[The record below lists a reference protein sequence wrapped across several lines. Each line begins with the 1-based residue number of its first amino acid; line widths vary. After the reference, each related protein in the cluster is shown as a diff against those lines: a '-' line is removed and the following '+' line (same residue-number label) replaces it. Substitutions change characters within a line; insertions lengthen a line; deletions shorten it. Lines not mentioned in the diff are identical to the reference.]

1 MPQMDKEM
9 YLEDVCWIMILF
21 FTLAV
26 IQEPFSGDE
35 VRFFLVNVFFNN
47 NVAILKEHSKVTK
60 TIFES
65 LNYS

>member
-1 MPQMDKEM
+1 
-9 YLEDVCWIMILF
+9 MILF